1 MGMILKMSSL
11 WVLEKAQPSL
21 DITLYYITQGFLSYC
36 QHWRAV
42 EREETTSTKKVTGTE
57 LLMSKNFKQTKRVGR
72 GYVSDASLR
81 QLS

>member
-1 MGMILKMSSL
+1 MGMNRKMSSL
-11 WVLEKAQPSL
+11 WGAGESSAFSL
-21 DITLYYITQGFLSYC
+21 HYIILQTSGFLSYC

-72 GYVSDASLR
+72 EYVSEASLK
-81 QLS
+81 QLP